1 MRQYERNSVHVD
13 QCSDCRG
20 IFLDHGELE
29 RLIEAEARWGAGG
42 PAAFAGEDDWDD
54 DRRRSAH
61 FGGHHKPHPQKRK
74 KSFMEGL
81 FDD

>member
-1 MRQYERNSVHVD
+1 MRQYERNSVYVD

-29 RLIEAEARWGAGG
+29 RIIDAEGRWSAGT
-42 PAAFAGEDDWDD
+42 PAAFVGDDDWDD
-54 DRRRSAH
+54 DRRRSPH
-61 FGGHHKPHPQKRK
+61 FGGHQPHHRKRK
-74 KSFMEGL
+74 KGFLEGL